1 MGGFSD
7 PLLVPNIRFANGV
20 LGGISKLKRHVSHTF
35 RLCFTL
41 PARVVLYAAT
51 QRRHSR
57 AKKTDRSIKLQ
68 TIKTRSLSLAV
79 AATAVAAAVIFA
91 LSATV
96 LLGAAAAV
104 VEHTFVVSMI

>member
-1 MGGFSD
+1 MQLHRED
-7 PLLVPNIRFANGV
+7 IVEQ
-20 LGGISKLKRHVSHTF
+20 K
-35 RLCFTL
+35 
-41 PARVVLYAAT
+41 
-51 QRRHSR
+51 Q
-57 AKKTDRSIKLQ
+57 TDRSIKLQ
-68 TIKTRSLSLAV
+68 TMKTRSLSLAV